1 MFLFAESAPL
11 FLIPRAAILCG
22 GALSG
27 PFQPNARRRKDMTIT
42 ADLSRRGL
50 AARRRLA
57 PTPSAGLRISI
68 RRDALSF
75 SPLRMPER
83 GPDMTSRAPATR
95 CAGRSPTGL
104 ASGPIARRAF
114 ATLPGLS
121 AGLAHWRANA
131 RVRARAHASACA

>member
-11 FLIPRAAILCG
+11 FLIPRAAILRG

-57 PTPSAGLRISI
+57 PPPSAGLRISI
-68 RRDALSF
+68 RRDALSL
-75 SPLRMPER
+75 SPLRMPESEPGVAQR
-83 GPDMTSRAPATR
+83 PPR
-95 CAGRSPTGL
+95 GL
-104 ASGPIARRAF
+104 AAERFARRASIPS
-114 ATLPGLS
+114 PGLS
-121 AGLAHWRANA
+121 AGLAL
-131 RVRARAHASACA
+131 